1 MDNLDHKYHD
11 DIEYI
16 NVYQI
21 KSKIYSLEI
30 DDTQSIKNDFNQLIK
45 FYFMDII
52 PWYNSTGKDF

>member
-52 PWYNSTGKDF
+52 P